1 MADLMEVSTKAE
13 YAPYLKTLT
22 DVATEVVEGRVMGRK
37 LEFHEGNWE
46 LSDKVDNGTIDMASN
61 GYGWSMNFQRA
72 LDVLSE
78 RQFESV
84 NCSYRENLQNAR
96 DAKPNS
102 GIFVQTMQR
111 NEGEGEDEKSFY
123 SYAVI
128 EDGKGM
134 SVSDLGEYLFNIF
147 SSSKSGES
155 DFASEHGIGFISNLA
170 YFETVVVDTKTEG
183 HEPMT
188 IVIKGK
194 YDGDKI
200 RPNRYDI
207 DVLPG
212 HRSIN
217 GSTVL
222 CLEKAGYEFAVKDS
236 IDDLCQLLDVDVF
249 TRSSSSAHFDKVN
262 KPYDISKLTNIQEI
276 QSPEIRC
283 GVLGIAESEYSNVRL
298 LQQGFKIDSSSI
310 VSHLKGYIDA
320 VNITP
325 LIGRTGF
332 VEDENY
338 DAFLRNFLSKVLNL
352 AQSVSEKKI
361 LNEQEGVFLSNFIYN
376 YYQNGI
382 FCKVPKSGLELPE
395 SIYNAQIIE
404 TPFNKAVRNLEKRLG
419 ELSDDEKVTYKDL
432 MENAEGGVECVSIND
447 VKRAIENGKT
457 IFYTDH
463 ISQIAEDVRDE
474 GHIVIDDN
482 FRVKNYLTS
491 VIEGCS
497 KHMKELSSENGDD
510 TKQVEYELSPVEEAF
525 RRTLSRLSGIDIK
538 LARFESPEGEPR
550 KRAIAACVGLKTN
563 YVNMNVDLNQELL
576 ELFSMDPESPFVQ
589 MAVQSIYMPVNS
601 HEETHSFG
609 FSGHS
614 NDFFITNQN
623 LETGYQHELIK
634 RFKKLFKKHGVD
646 ATNYTPN
653 IVRQG
658 ASIVRG
664 VMDLVQ
670 SQKQPLEEVVEQT
683 PIEQPIDE
691 AGVLRTQLALKD
703 YDLLEA
709 ERKIA
714 ELEHLLTQYENA
726 VKAE

>member
-155 DFASEHGIGFISNLA
+155 DFAGEHGIGFISNLA

-222 CLEKAGYEFAVKDS
+222 CLEKA
-236 IDDLCQLLDVDVF
+236 
-249 TRSSSSAHFDKVN
+249 
-262 KPYDISKLTNIQEI
+262 
-276 QSPEIRC
+276 
-283 GVLGIAESEYSNVRL
+283 
-298 LQQGFKIDSSSI
+298 
-310 VSHLKGYIDA
+310 
-320 VNITP
+320 
-325 LIGRTGF
+325 
-332 VEDENY
+332 
-338 DAFLRNFLSKVLNL
+338 
-352 AQSVSEKKI
+352 
-361 LNEQEGVFLSNFIYN
+361 
-376 YYQNGI
+376 
-382 FCKVPKSGLELPE
+382 
-395 SIYNAQIIE
+395 
-404 TPFNKAVRNLEKRLG
+404 
-419 ELSDDEKVTYKDL
+419 
-432 MENAEGGVECVSIND
+432 
-447 VKRAIENGKT
+447 
-457 IFYTDH
+457 
-463 ISQIAEDVRDE
+463 
-474 GHIVIDDN
+474 
-482 FRVKNYLTS
+482 
-491 VIEGCS
+491 
-497 KHMKELSSENGDD
+497 
-510 TKQVEYELSPVEEAF
+510 
-525 RRTLSRLSGIDIK
+525 
-538 LARFESPEGEPR
+538 
-550 KRAIAACVGLKTN
+550 
-563 YVNMNVDLNQELL
+563 
-576 ELFSMDPESPFVQ
+576 
-589 MAVQSIYMPVNS
+589 
-601 HEETHSFG
+601 
-609 FSGHS
+609 
-614 NDFFITNQN
+614 
-623 LETGYQHELIK
+623 
-634 RFKKLFKKHGVD
+634 
-646 ATNYTPN
+646 
-653 IVRQG
+653 
-658 ASIVRG
+658 
-664 VMDLVQ
+664 
-670 SQKQPLEEVVEQT
+670 
-683 PIEQPIDE
+683 
-691 AGVLRTQLALKD
+691 
-703 YDLLEA
+703 
-709 ERKIA
+709 
-714 ELEHLLTQYENA
+714 
-726 VKAE
+726 